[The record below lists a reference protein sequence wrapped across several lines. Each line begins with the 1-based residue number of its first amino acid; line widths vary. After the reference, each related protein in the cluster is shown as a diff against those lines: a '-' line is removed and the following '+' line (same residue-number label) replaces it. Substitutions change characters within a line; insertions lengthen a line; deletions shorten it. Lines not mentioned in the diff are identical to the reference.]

1 MSQLDEMI
9 DSHPIP
15 TWRPVAWP
23 VMIMLSVLLIW
34 ANFAELDEVSIATG
48 VVVPEG
54 KIKVIQHLEG
64 GIIEQIHVA
73 DGDRVRKGDHLIR
86 LNLATSGVN
95 RKELQARLDGQIL
108 VRARLLAEASGKP
121 LSFPPD
127 VAQRWPDQVIAQH
140 KAYNARRRELEFT
153 LGVIREQVKQKEL
166 AVKELIGKRRN
177 LENRQREMAAP
188 TGSLRQ
194 QVRQKK
200 LEVQE
205 LEAEL
210 RAVSTNLALAERRF
224 EMSKQLLADGLTP
237 KMDHLELEAEVR
249 SLLGEKQTLIASI
262 PRARAAV
269 DEAKAGVKEEL
280 KSIGDEI
287 EGISLELATAK
298 AAITEVRERLKEA
311 AIRFRREAQ
320 EELGKS
326 EQSVSRLRTLIVE
339 ATEQKGRADIRSP
352 IDGIIKNLRFNTIG
366 GVVRPG
372 DAILEI
378 VPTGDNLVI
387 DARLN
392 PTDRGYVE
400 KGQAA
405 VVKVSTYD
413 FVRYGGLDG
422 RVILVG
428 SDSSMDE
435 NGSPYFRVVVK
446 TAKTYLGEE
455 DGRLPITPGMEATVD
470 IHTGR
475 KTVMDYLIRPVLKL
489 RYEAFRER

>member
-1 MSQLDEMI
+1 MSQLDEMV

-15 TWRPVAWP
+15 TWRLVAWP
-23 VMIMLSVLLIW
+23 VMIMLGVLVAW

-54 KIKVIQHLEG
+54 KIKTIQHLEG
-64 GIIEQIHVA
+64 GIIEEIHVA
-73 DGDRVRKGDHLIR
+73 DGDRVRKGDPLIR

-95 RKELQARLDGQIL
+95 RRELQARLDGQIL
-108 VRARLLAEASGKP
+108 VRARLVAEAGGKP

-127 VAQRWPDQVIAQH
+127 IAQRWPDQVIAQH
-140 KAYNARRRELEFT
+140 KAYDARRRELEFT
-153 LGVIREQVKQKEL
+153 LGVIHEQIKQKEL
-166 AVKELIGKRRN
+166 AVKELEGRRRT
-177 LENRQREMAAP
+177 LELRQRELAAP
-188 TGSLRQ
+188 GGSLRQ
-194 QVRQKK
+194 QVKQKR
-200 LEVQE
+200 LEVEE
-205 LEAEL
+205 LQAEL
-210 RAVSTNLALAERRF
+210 RAVSTNLSLAEERF

-237 KMDHLELEAEVR
+237 KMEHLELEAEVR
-249 SLLGEKQTLIASI
+249 SLLGEKQTLVASI

-269 DEAKAGVKEEL
+269 DESKAGVKEEL
-280 KSIGDEI
+280 KSMGGDIESVTLEI
-287 EGISLELATAK
+287 PGAK
-298 AAITEVRERLKEA
+298 AAIAEARERLREA
-311 AIRFRREAQ
+311 EIRFRREAQ

-326 EQSVSRLRTLIVE
+326 EQSVSRLRTLIAE

-352 IDGIIKNLRFNTIG
+352 IDGIIKNLLFNTIG

-378 VPTGDNLVI
+378 VPTGDNLVV

-400 KGQAA
+400 MGQAA

-435 NGSPYFRVVVK
+435 NGDPYFRVVVK
-446 TAKTYLGEE
+446 TAKTYLGEQA
-455 DGRLPITPGMEATVD
+455 GRLPITPGMEATVD

-475 KTVMDYLIRPVLKL
+475 KTVMDYLIKPVLKL
-489 RYEAFRER
+489 RHEAFRER